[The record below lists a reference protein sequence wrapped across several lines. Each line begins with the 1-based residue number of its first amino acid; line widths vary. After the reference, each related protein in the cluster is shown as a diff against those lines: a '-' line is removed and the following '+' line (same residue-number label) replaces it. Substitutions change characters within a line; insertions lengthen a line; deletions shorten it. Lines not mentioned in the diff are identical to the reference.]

1 MNPLL
6 WALLLLL
13 AITGKSAYRV
23 TLMSLFNSAGCEEIT
38 LYIFWYILIVNP
50 DVLSQSCKEGSVVND
65 HFGQRRVCRGGKL
78 GNPCRVRREW
88 SGMLPGERSV
98 IITPELRAK
107 FQYDCLAQDI
117 GISAK

>member
-6 WALLLLL
+6 WALFLLL
-13 AITGKSAYRV
+13 AITGKCTYRV
-23 TLMSLFNSAGCEEIT
+23 TLSLLNLAGCEKIKW
-38 LYIFWYILIVNP
+38 YIFWYILIVNP

-65 HFGQRRVCRGGKL
+65 HFGQRRECRSGKL

-98 IITPELRAK
+98 IITKLRAI
-107 FQYDCLAQDI
+107 FI
-117 GISAK
+117 ITT

>member
-6 WALLLLL
+6 WALLFLL
-13 AITGKSAYRV
+13 AITGKSRV
-23 TLMSLFNSAGCEEIT
+23 TLSLLNLAGCEEIT

-78 GNPCRVRREW
+78 GDPCRVRREW

-98 IITPELRAK
+98 IITKL
-107 FQYDCLAQDI
+107 
-117 GISAK
+117 SAIFSITT